1 MDNSAQTLAIIST
14 TFEQDPR
21 RALIAARSNGFTGIE
36 FDAISPTLDLTELS
50 QTGRR
55 EFRHMLVA
63 SDLTLVAL
71 RADTGPKGFARDADI
86 DRLLARLTQVFEAA
100 KALVVRPLVC
110 IDIGALPEPPT
121 PTAPKPT
128 ITPEQA
134 GLIIIPTSPPPPP
147 PQESRPVPAPDP
159 AAIAHVDAILHEL
172 CTRADRVGVTLA
184 VRSDLSSYA
193 ALDRAITA
201 AACPWFGIDLDPVA
215 ILRDHWGTDEVFSRL
230 GGLVRHVRA
239 RDATVGHDHRTRPAA
254 IGHGD
259 VDWGQLAALLDEAGY
274 NGWLTV
280 DPLELSDRQAAG
292 REGLGQLR
300 EVVG

>member
-1 MDNSAQTLAIIST
+1 MDNSAQKLAIIST

-71 RADTGPKGFARDADI
+71 RADTGRKGFARDADI

-215 ILRDHWGTDEVFSRL
+215 ILRDNWTADEIFSRL
-230 GGLVRHVRA
+230 GHQIRHVRA
-239 RDATVGHDHRTRPAA
+239 RDAIVGADKRTKPAP
-254 IGHGD
+254 IGAGSTN
-259 VDWGQLAALLDEAGY
+259 WPEFLNNLEASNY
-274 NGWLTV
+274 SGWLTI
-280 DPLELSDRQAAG
+280 DPLELPDRRAAAIAG
-292 REGLGQLR
+292 AAHLR
-300 EVVG
+300 SCQM